1 MTSRDPN
8 RPRRTVEET
17 GVRRKEQIIEDPS
30 RSRAHTLNR
39 VGQLVW
45 LLFSILIG
53 LIALRILLKLIAAQP
68 TQPFASFVYGF
79 TEPFVSLFYGLIA
92 NPVFNGTNLTRNVI
106 EFTSLIAI
114 LVYALMAFVIVRFIK
129 IAFAKSSPR
138 RIRTYEEE

>member
-39 VGQLVW
+39 VGQLIW

-53 LIALRILLKLIAAQP
+53 LIALRILLRLIAAQP
-68 TQPFASFVYGF
+68 MQPFASFVYGF
-79 TEPFVSLFYGLIA
+79 TQPFVSLFEGLIT
-92 NPVFNGTNLTRNVI
+92 NPVFGNPPVVNVI

-114 LVYALMAFVIVRFIK
+114 IVYALLAFVLVRFVK